1 VPTLNIKAH
10 NLTRSLSLAN
20 SSSSSAHICYHEKKF
35 TDFAQGDIISQY
47 WSKRKKLATRRKEAA
62 NTRQS
67 IDRNAICTHFP

>member
-1 VPTLNIKAH
+1 M
-10 NLTRSLSLAN
+10 
-20 SSSSSAHICYHEKKF
+20 EKNF
-35 TDFAQGDIISQY
+35 TNFAQGDIISQY